1 MKPTNKFQRRVVEV
15 SKKLPK
21 LTATQINW
29 AYDNVIEHIGVRNK
43 KGKITCTKCGHA
55 WQGHGELISTLA
67 DHECPSCKASLK
79 IQTTQKRTFKGC
91 YYMTIISKC
100 QEFQVIRTIMIN
112 CFAKVGQLPSY
123 THSEVM
129 QYLTVGSVIS
139 P

>member
-21 LTATQINW
+21 LTQNQIKW

-55 WQGHGELISTLA
+55 WQGHGELISSLC

-100 QEFQVIRTIMIN
+100 
-112 CFAKVGQLPSY
+112 LY
-123 THSEVM
+123 
-129 QYLTVGSVIS
+129 
-139 P
+139 